1 MLVEV
6 QQALVDLTSSPEL
19 VEQVRADPDLLRAR
33 YQLTDREAARLVAI
47 ARHRGMAAACTVYR
61 MNRLSPLAMN
71 LRETLRAIGPG
82 LRELMSTYWR
92 EHPRGHAH
100 FFIESARFA
109 AWLRGRLA
117 VGAIPAAAA
126 EPLEREAAMID
137 AALAAS
143 ASDDA

>member
-1 MLVEV
+1 MLVEL

-19 VEQVRADPDLLRAR
+19 VDQVRADPAILRAR

-82 LRELMSTYWR
+82 LRDLMSTYWR
-92 EHPRGHAH
+92 DHPRGHAH
-100 FFIESARFA
+100 FFLESARFA
-109 AWLRGRLA
+109 GWLRDQIGAGLA
-117 VGAIPAAAA
+117 PTAALA
-126 EPLEREAAMID
+126 PLDREAAAIT
-137 AALAAS
+137 AAVAAS
-143 ASDDA
+143 EGVA